1 MKRKY
6 IPLWK
11 ALKEARE
18 NDDRLTD
25 EDGICARYDV
35 ENCGCAKIM

>member
-11 ALKEARE
+11 ALEEARE
-18 NDDRLTD
+18 NDDRLTK
-25 EDGICARYDV
+25 EDGICACYDV
-35 ENCGCAKIM
+35 ENCG